1 MAAEPFQRFSALTR
15 EDIVH
20 LERQRTFVHRLAQ
33 RLDISWQFGGTKADL
48 PVLQAIIDSKAL
60 SASQKWE
67 LQSLGI
73 ALGDIFA
80 NETGLRWVI
89 VEDEYGRDPA
99 LRYKETSNLVFP
111 LTMVSK
117 RIEDGKAVDIQA
129 IFDGVSDHIDQ
140 FHE

>member
-1 MAAEPFQRFSALTR
+1 MAAEPSQRFSALTR
-15 EDIVH
+15 EDTAH

-33 RLDISWQFGGTKADL
+33 RLDISWQFRGTKADL

-60 SASQKWE
+60 SPSQKWE
-67 LQSLGI
+67 LQSLGL

-117 RIEDGKAVDIQA
+117 RIEDGKSVDIQA
-129 IFDGVSDHIDQ
+129 IFDGVSDHIEQ